1 MYEDLNEIA
10 TLRFSKELESI
21 SSQTREKV
29 REMQNEYAAL
39 TSSSGVRIGPQEA
52 AIGRAQIEGSERL
65 VRSL

>member
-10 TLRFSKELESI
+10 TPRFSKELESI

-39 TSSSGVRIGPQEA
+39 TSSSGVRSGPQEA